1 MQDLIACGGVGHE
14 LGDVVGDDLPRDT
27 PAVDAPAAA
36 LGLGHSREPRPVAVD
51 LFLVAAGDDH
61 GDSGRE
67 GEIVEGPRVR
77 GCHPG
82 AAQGKVGEHDRTRI
96 QRSAFLVTVQSTA
109 AGVIKQGDPS
119 VGGLLGMSVIS
130 TAEHEGWDNKGA
142 RIAVRVGEHE
152 LPGHAE
158 TVTNP
163 SVARGEGVLTQLH
176 EYAAGAEPLIELI
189 KVVSGLFLS
198 AE

>member
-1 MQDLIACGGVGHE
+1 
-14 LGDVVGDDLPRDT
+14 
-27 PAVDAPAAA
+27 
-36 LGLGHSREPRPVAVD
+36 
-51 LFLVAAGDDH
+51 
-61 GDSGRE
+61 
-67 GEIVEGPRVR
+67 
-77 GCHPG
+77 
-82 AAQGKVGEHDRTRI
+82 
-96 QRSAFLVTVQSTA
+96 
-109 AGVIKQGDPS
+109 
-119 VGGLLGMSVIS
+119 MSVIS

-142 RIAVRVGEHE
+142 RIAVRVGEYE

-163 SVARGEGVLTQLH
+163 CVARGEGVLTQLH